1 MTKALL
7 TFIFCTTC
15 AFGQDAITVSLGG
28 RLPFSRTYS
37 NLEYFYDDYWPVGV
51 NASLAY
57 DLEVTGWLRISPGL
71 EYNLYPLSSNLA
83 FHNGY
88 IAIYDTPRGS
98 GDGFH
103 RLLLNIECRIH
114 WPSDS
119 SIFRPFVNIAGA
131 YLLERIGRTSFLFG
145 FSSHMTEVVNERV
158 DRHAWAF
165 GFGVGSELWI
175 SQHLRIEPS
184 VQYLSSIDEHMY
196 GLLAV
201 DMVYV
206 FCL

>member
-7 TFIFCTTC
+7 TLLFCATS
-15 AFGQDAITVSLGG
+15 AFGQDAIAVSLGG

-37 NLEYFYDDYWPVGV
+37 NLEYFHNNYWPVGV
-51 NASLAY
+51 DAGLAY
-57 DLEVTGWLRISPGL
+57 DLEVTGWLRILPGL
-71 EYNLYPLSSNLA
+71 EYTLYPLSSNFA
-83 FHNGY
+83 FPGGFS
-88 IAIYDTPRGS
+88 AIFDTPRGS

-103 RLLLNIECRIH
+103 RLLLNIECRLH
-114 WPSDS
+114 WPSDPN
-119 SIFRPFVNIAGA
+119 IFRPFLEIAGA
-131 YLLERIGRTSFLFG
+131 YLLERIGRTAFLLWFPP
-145 FSSHMTEVVNERV
+145 HMTEVVSERV
-158 DRHAWAF
+158 DRHAWVF

-184 VQYLSSIDEHMY
+184 LQYLSSIDEHIY

-206 FCL
+206 FRL